1 MLYTEEAINKRKVKV
16 KKIKTVISIIAYCL
30 IVPLLIYNISLIIQ
44 AIVSPNKTPSF
55 LGIKTYTI
63 VSGSMEPQLKIGDI
77 AIVKEVGDQEL
88 RVDDVISFR
97 QGQSIVTHRII
108 EIKEKDD
115 EKIYITK
122 GDGNNIEDNGEAT
135 YDQIEGKVIGRI
147 PFLGKVSRV
156 LQGKVTMIVIVLM
169 AYIYFSHT
177 SKITRLKNKRRVKRL
192 KHEEEKIEG
201 E

>member
-77 AIVKEVGDQEL
+77 AIVKEAGDQEL

-97 QGQSIVTHRII
+97 QGQSVVTHRII

-115 EKIYITK
+115 KKIYITK

-156 LQGKVTMIVIVLM
+156 LQGKVTMIVIALM

-177 SKITRLKNKRRVKRL
+177 SKITRVKNKRRVKRL